1 MAVVLCPRRKAV
13 SVEWT
18 MISGLNLAVIYYDEI
33 LRITLSRCFDND
45 EDDCDDYDNACVWGR

>member
-1 MAVVLCPRRKAV
+1 
-13 SVEWT
+13 

-45 EDDCDDYDNACVWGR
+45 EDDCDDYDNVGVWGR